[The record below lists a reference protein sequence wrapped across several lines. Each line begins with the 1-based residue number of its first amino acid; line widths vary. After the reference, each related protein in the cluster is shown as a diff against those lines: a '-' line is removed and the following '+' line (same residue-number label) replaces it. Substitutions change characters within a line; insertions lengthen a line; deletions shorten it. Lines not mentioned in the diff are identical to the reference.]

1 MSPIDPNAGKW
12 GIMPARWVPAL
23 AAAVVLLLAGCR
35 AGPAQQP
42 PPENTPRL
50 LFALSGE
57 AIVTYAVNVTELPHG
72 PTWRPSGDKGD
83 LRPIRYTVP
92 KEGAREILPDPGSR
106 LAFVL
111 TRDFGLSIFRFDAQ
125 NGALALLAEDVPLG
139 GPTTTGAKPFAIAL
153 DPSGR
158 YLVVGFVR
166 GNGPLPKTMWIKSYE
181 ITPETGE
188 LTYRAAATSGISV
201 IDVKFDPTGR
211 YLYAS
216 SLTSSDVRA
225 YAFDP
230 QKGTLQPVGSPQ
242 PVTGSGDL
250 AVDPGGP
257 YLYAAERGTTLA
269 GQRIVVFK
277 RQADGSL
284 TRVSDT
290 AVPGGPR
297 QLTIHP
303 SGGYLYV
310 STFVVPNTGALGGP
324 LQTLPMQSEGV
335 SIDRAGEFMYV
346 PGRFLRVMEIDPAK
360 GTLAEVSTVRSIT
373 GSFFTALSYGSRP
386 VQFQP
391 RYMFVTNRQLGG
403 VAGYAVNLLNGAPE
417 PINSSASVPQPTA
430 IASDPNGRNLYVT
443 SAANSLTSFRVES
456 DGKLTSLGTATLA
469 PFTTPSLE
477 PTSMAVDPSGRFLF
491 IALRLTTD
499 LVIADR
505 DPDTGAITIKPSSYV
520 TLGFGC
526 RPSRVTIDPA
536 GRFTYVSCV
545 NGGMVLLRTQ
555 PLGSPKVDGTFADAK
570 ETVATDTAGKYFYS
584 LDKKNNW
591 VSSYLLEVSG
601 QVFKLSSTRGTGSE
615 PVSVAVDPLGRFLYT
630 ANRTDKTITMLP
642 IRDDGL
648 DVGTTI
654 PAPAGT
660 TPAAI
665 QVDPSGQWL
674 YLLPEQGGAVS
685 RFSINQQTGD
695 LSFAGSS
702 PAGPAGSNGGDL
714 LLTQSIW

>member
-1 MSPIDPNAGKW
+1 M
-12 GIMPARWVPAL
+12 
-23 AAAVVLLLAGCR
+23 
-35 AGPAQQP
+35 QQP
-42 PPENTPRL
+42 APENTPRFL
-50 LFALSGE
+50 LALSGE
-57 AIVTYAVNVTELPHG
+57 AIATYAVNVTELPHG

-83 LRPIRYTVP
+83 LRPVRYTVP
-92 KEGAREILPDPGSR
+92 KKGAREILPDPGSR

-111 TRDFGLSIFRFDAQ
+111 TGGFGLSIFRFDAQ
-125 NGALALLAEDVPLG
+125 NGALALLAENAPLG
-139 GPTTTGAKPFAIAL
+139 GPTTTGAKPSAIAL

-166 GNGPLPKTMWIKSYE
+166 GNGSLAKTMWIKSYE
-181 ITPETGE
+181 INPETGE

-201 IDVKFDPTGR
+201 VDVKFDPTGK

-230 QKGTLQPVGSPQ
+230 QKGTLLPVGSPQ

-250 AVDPGGP
+250 AVDPHGP

-284 TRVSDT
+284 TRASAT
-290 AVPGGPR
+290 AVPGEPR

-303 SGGYLYV
+303 SSGYLYV
-310 STFVVPNTGALGGP
+310 STFVVPNTGGANCLCVFHIDPATGALGGA
-324 LQTLPMQSEGV
+324 LQALPVQSEGV

-403 VAGYAVNLLNGAPE
+403 VAGYAVNLGNGAPE
-417 PINSSASVPQPTA
+417 PINSSASVPQPMA
-430 IASDPNGRNLYVT
+430 IASDPDGRNLYVT

-456 DGKLTSLGTATLA
+456 DGKLTSLGTAALG

-477 PTSMAVDPSGRFLF
+477 PASMAVDPSGRFLF

-499 LVIADR
+499 LLIADR

-545 NGGMVLLRTQ
+545 NGGTVLLRTQ
-555 PLGSPKVDGTFADAK
+555 PLGSPKVDGTFAGAK

-591 VSSYLLEVSG
+591 VSSYLVEVSG
-601 QVFKLSSTRGTGSE
+601 QVFKLSDTRGTGSE

-630 ANRTDKTITMLP
+630 ANRTDKTITMLLM
-642 IRDDGL
+642 RDDGF

-695 LSFAGSS
+695 LSFAATS
-702 PAGPAGSNGGDL
+702 PAGPAGSTGGEL